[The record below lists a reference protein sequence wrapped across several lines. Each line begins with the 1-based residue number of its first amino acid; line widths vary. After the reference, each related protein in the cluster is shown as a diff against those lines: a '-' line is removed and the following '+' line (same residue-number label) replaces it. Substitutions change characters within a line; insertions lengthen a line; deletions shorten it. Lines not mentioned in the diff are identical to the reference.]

1 MEVSLINEE
10 NDVSVSIN
18 ENKSFLL
25 KETTLDINEE
35 NISFLNELNFIRDK
49 IECMNKINQIEVLRI
64 LHKHSEVTL
73 NENKYGIH
81 INLSELSKNIL
92 EELHNYIKYV
102 NTQEIVLHEVEQEK
116 ENFKNIYFTKDNK
129 DNKTKNSI

>member
-1 MEVSLINEE
+1 MELSLINEE
-10 NDVSVSIN
+10 NDILIN

-25 KETTLDINEE
+25 KEPNLEININED
-35 NISFLNELNFIRDK
+35 NISFLTELNFIRDK
-49 IECMNKINQIEVLRI
+49 IECMNKFNQIEVLRI
-64 LHKHSEVTL
+64 LHKHNEVTL

-81 INLSELSKNIL
+81 INLSDLSKTIL

-129 DNKTKNSI
+129 DIKTKNSI

>member
-10 NDVSVSIN
+10 KDILIN

-25 KETTLDINEE
+25 KETNIDINLNED

-49 IECMNKINQIEVLRI
+49 IECMNKFNQIEVLRI

-81 INLSELSKNIL
+81 INLSELSKTIL
-92 EELHNYIKYV
+92 DELDSYIKYV